1 MEHRLQASSAPW
13 NLALSAFLTLRHD
26 NRDLRDN
33 RTMKT
38 THARPAIE
46 VYASASQLLGMPPAQ
61 FLRDYWQ
68 KRPLLI
74 RGAFAN
80 FVSPLSPEDLA
91 GLACEEAALSR
102 IVRHDPKKDKW
113 TLHTGPFAE
122 EEFPKLPKKDWTL
135 LVQDV
140 DKWDAEVRPLLDRFD
155 FVPRWRID
163 DVMISF
169 AAPGGSVGA
178 HVDQY
183 DVFLLQGL
191 GHRHWQISV
200 DPKAPTAFRDDV
212 ELKLLREFNPTHE
225 WTLEPGD
232 MLYLPPGVPHHG
244 VAVDACLTYS
254 IGMRAPSQAE
264 LVVDFAEHVA
274 EKLVDESRYADAD
287 LVVPSDRHEIDD
299 AALARVRQALAAL
312 QTDDASLAE
321 WFGKYISA
329 YRSADVAAPP
339 KTPSAEAVRK
349 ALADGS
355 ALLRHPFVRS
365 AWTRQGKR
373 AQLFVGGES
382 FAMGIASA
390 RKLAAAQSINGSD
403 FNALDADA
411 QNAVVALAIGG
422 SFVVQRPRKGR
433 SQ

>member
-1 MEHRLQASSAPW
+1 MVKP
-13 NLALSAFLTLRHD
+13 TL
-26 NRDLRDN
+26 L
-33 RTMKT
+33 
-38 THARPAIE
+38 AIE
-46 VYASASQLLGMPPAQ
+46 VHATQNHLLGMRPAR

-74 RGAFAN
+74 RNAFPD
-80 FVSPLSPEDLA
+80 FHSPLTPEDLA
-91 GLACEEAALSR
+91 GLACEEEALSR
-102 IVRHDPKKDKW
+102 IVRHDRKKDRW
-113 TLHTGPFAE
+113 SLRTGPFAE

-140 DKWDAEVRPLLDRFD
+140 DKWDADVRALLDRFD

-191 GHRHWQISV
+191 GRRHWQIDTHSN
-200 DPKAPTAFRDDV
+200 PSHEFRDDT
-212 ELKLLREFNPTHE
+212 ELKLLREFYPTHE

-264 LVVDFAEHVA
+264 LIVDFSEHVA
-274 EKLVDESRYADAD
+274 EKLADEARYADVDLAVQAD
-287 LVVPSDRHEIDD
+287 RDEIDD
-299 AALARVRQALAAL
+299 AALARVRQVLSALQSDDAALA
-312 QTDDASLAE
+312 Q
-321 WFGKYISA
+321 WFGNYISA
-329 YRSADVAAPP
+329 YRSADVAAPSKP
-339 KTPSAEAVRK
+339 PSAEAVRK
-349 ALADGS
+349 ALAEGG

-365 AWTRQGKR
+365 AWTRQSKR
-373 AQLFVGGES
+373 ALLFFGGAS

-390 RKLAAAQSINGSD
+390 RKLAAAQSIDGKELS
-403 FNALDADA
+403 ALDADA
-411 QNAVVALAIGG
+411 QAAVVALAIGG
-422 SFVVQRPRKGR
+422 SFVVQHSSKGR
-433 SQ
+433 RR